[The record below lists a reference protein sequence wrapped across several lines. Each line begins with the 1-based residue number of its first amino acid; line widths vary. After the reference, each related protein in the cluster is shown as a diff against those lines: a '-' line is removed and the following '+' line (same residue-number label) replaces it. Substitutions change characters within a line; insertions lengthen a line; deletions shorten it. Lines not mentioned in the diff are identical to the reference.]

1 NYFDII
7 NGKKVWLNFMVKVE
21 KVTFNLS
28 IDLKERMLEVKDD
41 VSKSLSALYN
51 EAIREFVERKELERW
66 EKASK
71 LACED
76 SEYLKTTD
84 FGKDSGEIFEY

>member
-1 NYFDII
+1 
-7 NGKKVWLNFMVKVE
+7 MVKVE

-28 IDLKERMLEVKDD
+28 VDLKERMLEIKEDM
-41 VSKSLSALYN
+41 SKSLSALYN

-66 EKASK
+66 ERASK
-71 LACED
+71 LASKD

>member
-1 NYFDII
+1 
-7 NGKKVWLNFMVKVE
+7 MVRVE

-28 IDLKERMLEVKDD
+28 VDLKERMLEVKEDM
-41 VSKSLSALYN
+41 SKSLSALYN

-66 EKASK
+66 ERASK
-71 LACED
+71 LASKD
-76 SEYLKTTD
+76 GEYLKTTD